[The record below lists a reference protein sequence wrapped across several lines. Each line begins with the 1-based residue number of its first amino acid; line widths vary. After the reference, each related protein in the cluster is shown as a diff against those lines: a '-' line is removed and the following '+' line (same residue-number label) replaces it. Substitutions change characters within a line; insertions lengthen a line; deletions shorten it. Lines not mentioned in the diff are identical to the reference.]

1 MDGHLPFLVGSPTNP
16 RMVTRQKEVYYRH
29 GIGTYKLLTKLKPG
43 DNCHGWST
51 TIIRKVVHKPYHP
64 QKSHPP
70 TQGWSPTKRNCS
82 RDMEL
87 GTYTLL
93 TKLAPGDN
101 CYGQSPTIP
110 RIVTHQPQDGL
121 PQEGSVVELWN
132 LAPTHYSQNQHQ
144 VTTSIDGHLPSL
156 GQSPIYPRMV
166 THEKDVYYR
175 HGIWHFHITHK
186 TNSR

>member
-1 MDGHLPFLVGSPTNP
+1 
-16 RMVTRQKEVYYRH
+16 MVTHQKEVYYRH

-101 CYGQSPTIP
+101 CYGWSLTIP
-110 RIVTHQPQDGL
+110 RMVTNQPK
-121 PQEGSVVELWN
+121 
-132 LAPTHYSQNQHQ
+132 
-144 VTTSIDGHLPSL
+144 DGHPPTQ
-156 GQSPIYPRMV
+156 GWSPTNPRMV
-166 THEKDVYYR
+166 THQKGTYYR
-175 HGIWHFHITHK
+175 NGIWHVHITHK
-186 TNSR
+186 ANTRGQLTWIVTC